1 MKKVS
6 FDSNTNF
13 KNKIINRKVFTKNVS
28 IKKRNYN
35 MYKSYL
41 TGLRIQQEI
50 LDEKKFNERYRK
62 ESLAEYL
69 LYKNKLYY
77 QISKIYRISNV
88 SLDKLIKRLL

>member
-35 MYKSYL
+35 YYKAHI
-41 TGLRIQQEI
+41 TALRLRQEI

-62 ESLAEYL
+62 EILAEYL
-69 LYKNKLYY
+69 LYKHNLYY